1 MNRLIPLLCT
11 AFGALSSCH
20 AATPRASKA
29 PTNDAAIRRYF
40 VANLT
45 GDKEALPA
53 KALSLDAVT
62 KARTQAPLG

>member
-1 MNRLIPLLCT
+1 MNRLIPLLCI

-40 VANLT
+40 VAQMLSHYRLA
-45 GDKEALPA
+45 EALKFQA
-53 KALSLDAVT
+53 VSLEVLAQ
-62 KARTQAPLG
+62 R